1 MASDVYLLN
10 TNNMVGE
17 SNNQSIS
24 EIDISDM
31 RNVMMYITFCFT
43 LLLSIIVNIIRDSNL
58 ATTLS
63 EKCITLTYHND
74 NIESHSTL
82 CRGEK
87 GNQTQ
92 TNINILRNEN
102 TYVMLNELRVKNM
115 HRIIIGHIN
124 INSLRY
130 KFNDFDILSNKNLD
144 IILISETKLDA
155 SFASKQFVLDGYSL
169 PFRLDRSNTGGG
181 LLLFIKEGI
190 PTKLLSTNFTREG
203 IFMEINLKKKKM
215 VIFWGL

>member
-1 MASDVYLLN
+1 MASDVYIL
-10 TNNMVGE
+10 NNMVGE

-24 EIDISDM
+24 ESYISDM

-58 ATTLS
+58 STTLS
-63 EKCITLTYHND
+63 EKCITLTYHNH
-74 NIESHSTL
+74 NIKSHSTL

-92 TNINILRNEN
+92 ANINILRNDN
-102 TYVMLNELRVKNM
+102 TYVMLNELRRQNM

-155 SFASKQFVLDGYSL
+155 SFPSKQFVLDGYSL
-169 PFRLDRSNTGGG
+169 PFRLDRSKTEEDYSS
-181 LLLFIKEGI
+181 L
-190 PTKLLSTNFTREG
+190 
-203 IFMEINLKKKKM
+203 
-215 VIFWGL
+215 